1 MQDKTSGHWWFT
13 LDNQKIGYWPKNIF
27 TLLANEARFF
37 QFGGEAYRNINEP
50 CPPMGNGHFP
60 SRVLKESSYFVQM
73 QSVSPAYNLWD
84 IDPIIMDKSISNV
97 GYDLVPWGNQRGNLK
112 ITMTYGG
119 PGGNCG
125 Q

>member
-37 QFGGEAYRNINEP
+37 QFGGEAYRNINKP

-112 ITMTYGG
+112 IAMTYGG

>member
-13 LDNQKIGYWPKNIF
+13 VDNQKIGYWPKNIF

-37 QFGGEAYRNINEP
+37 QFGGEVYRNINEP

-60 SRVLKESSYFVQM
+60 CRVLKESSYFVQM
-73 QSVSPAYNLWD
+73 QSVSPAYNLLD
-84 IDPIIMDKSISNV
+84 IDPIIMDKSVTNV

-112 ITMTYGG
+112 VSMSYGG